1 MEVVIQD
8 SAARCGLAARHMTR
22 RPRTRTTPREK
33 ERSEPAAALDH
44 DPALL
49 VAALEAVECRREALE
64 WLLEADLLR
73 LCLV

>member
-8 SAARCGLAARHMTR
+8 SSARCGLAARHMSR
-22 RPRTRTTPREK
+22 RTQTKTT
-33 ERSEPAAALDH
+33 RSEARNGHYEPLPDH

-49 VAALEAVECRREALE
+49 VAALEAVEARRLALE